1 MSDVYAVIGG
11 SGLYALDESFRSD
24 PNKTSSTPYGDI
36 SSELL
41 IGELN
46 GCHTVFL
53 PRHGTSHHIPPHKI
67 NYRANLWALHEM
79 KVTHIIA
86 VNAVGGI
93 DYGPHSLVLPDQII
107 DYTSDRSHTYYD
119 GEGSELDHI
128 DFSSPYSEP
137 LRDKIIRSSRALGI
151 DLYTSAT
158 YGCTNGPRLET
169 SAEIQKMK
177 RDGCN
182 IIGMTGMP
190 EAALARELDM
200 EYASIAMVVN
210 WCSGITDAVL
220 DMDELRRILDLGM
233 NSVIKLISATLE
245 QADKESLINS

>member
-1 MSDVYAVIGG
+1 VSDVYAVIGG
-11 SGLYALDESFRSD
+11 SGLYALDESFRAD
-24 PNKTSSTPYGDI
+24 PNKISSTPYGDI
-36 SSELL
+36 SADLL

-46 GCHTVFL
+46 GCHAVFL
-53 PRHGTSHHIPPHKI
+53 PRHGASHHIPPHKI

-79 KVTHIIA
+79 GVTHIIA

-93 DYGPHSLVLPDQII
+93 DYGPHSLVLADQII
-107 DYTSDRSHTYYD
+107 DYTSDRLHTFYD
-119 GEGSELDHI
+119 GEGFELDHI

-137 LRDKIIRSSRALGI
+137 LREKIIRSSRALGM
-151 DLYTSAT
+151 DLYKSAT

-169 SAEIQKMK
+169 SAEIQKMQ

-190 EAALARELDM
+190 EAALARELDI

-210 WCSGITDAVL
+210 WCSGITEAVL

-233 NSVIKLISATLE
+233 DSVVKLISATLE
-245 QADKESLINS
+245 QAD

>member
-1 MSDVYAVIGG
+1 VSDVYAVIGG
-11 SGLYALDESFRSD
+11 SGLYALDESFRGD
-24 PNKTSSTPYGDI
+24 PNKTPGTPYGDI
-36 SSELL
+36 SADLL

-53 PRHGTSHHIPPHKI
+53 PRHGVSHHIPPHKI

-107 DYTSDRSHTYYD
+107 DYTSDRLHTFYD

-128 DFSSPYSEP
+128 DFSFPYSET
-137 LRDKIIRSSRALGI
+137 LREKIIRSSRELGI

-169 SAEIQKMK
+169 SAEIQKMQ

-190 EAALARELDM
+190 EAALARELDI

-210 WCSGITDAVL
+210 WCSGITEAVL
-220 DMDELRRILDLGM
+220 DMDDLRRILDLGM

-245 QADKESLINS
+245 QADKEPLINS